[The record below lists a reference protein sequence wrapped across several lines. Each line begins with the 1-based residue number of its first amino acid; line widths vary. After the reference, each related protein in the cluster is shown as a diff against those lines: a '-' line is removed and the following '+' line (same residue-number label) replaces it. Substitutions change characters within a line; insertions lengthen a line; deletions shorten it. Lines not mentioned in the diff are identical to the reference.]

1 MRAGVQRAASSIRVA
16 RPGRGAA
23 PTRGT
28 ETWAAWGFVFPL
40 VAVEAAFVVLPLL
53 LGAWYSLYRVDYFD
67 LTQFRG
73 LGNYVTVLSSPLVRN
88 ALLATLV
95 FASCSL
101 VLTLGLGMALALWLE
116 ADSGGNVALRAIV
129 LVPYVIS
136 MLVGSLLLR
145 WIYSR
150 DAGLTGMLLGPFGLG
165 DVSILADPNAAMGAL
180 VSNAVWRDS
189 AFAMIVLLAGLKG
202 IPAQLHAAARV
213 DGAGP
218 WMRFRRIT
226 LPLMRIP
233 ILIATVRLLM
243 HFVNV
248 LTFALVLTGGG
259 PNNATQTLGL
269 AMYRYGFVDFRLG
282 EANALAVLVFAFNL
296 VLIAGNL
303 LLFRRARRG
312 MP

>member
-1 MRAGVQRAASSIRVA
+1 MRAHSGGARV
-16 RPGRGAA
+16 RG
-23 PTRGT
+23 
-28 ETWAAWGFVFPL
+28 ETVAAWGFVLPL
-40 VAVEAAFVVLPLL
+40 VLVEFIFVAVPLA
-53 LGAWYSLYRVDYFD
+53 LGAWYSLFRVDYFE
-67 LTQFRG
+67 LTQYRG
-73 LGNYVTVLSSPLVRN
+73 LGNYATVLASPLVRN
-88 ALLATLV
+88 ALLATVV
-95 FASCSL
+95 FSCASL
-101 VLTLGLGMALALWLE
+101 VLALTLGMALALRLE
-116 ADSGGNVALRAIV
+116 ADTRGNVVLRAVV

-150 DAGLTGMLLGPFGLG
+150 DAGLSAMLLGPFGLG
-165 DVSILADPNAAMGAL
+165 DFAILADPTTAMAAL

-189 AFAMIVLLAGLKG
+189 AFAMIVLLAGLKA

-213 DGAGP
+213 DGAGA

-233 ILIATVRLLM
+233 ILSAVVRLLI

-269 AMYRYGFVDFRLG
+269 ALYRLGFIDFRLG
-282 EANALAVLVFAFNL
+282 EANALAILVFAFNI
-296 VLIAGNL
+296 VLIAANL
-303 LLFRRARRG
+303 LLFRRGRG
-312 MP
+312 RLA